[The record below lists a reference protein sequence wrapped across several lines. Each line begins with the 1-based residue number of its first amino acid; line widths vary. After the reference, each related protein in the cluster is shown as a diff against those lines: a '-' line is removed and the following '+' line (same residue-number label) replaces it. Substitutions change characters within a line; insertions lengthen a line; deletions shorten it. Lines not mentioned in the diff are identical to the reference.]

1 MSWRK
6 RSPNANAATPSS
18 LARATAPDM
27 TLSYSSFEQGWGI
40 GASTRGRPRAS
51 AWAWS
56 SERRTPCIATR
67 SWTSLTV
74 VRSPTT
80 STSGVARR
88 TCSAHAL
95 SFPLLQASQ
104 AFTIDR
110 SPPTGTVAEPAAHG
124 SAERGIAEDVLVL
137 LVEHV
142 LADHVDLEAVEESGA
157 AAKVQAL
164 VPGIARQ
171 AEPHEVAVRALAHE
185 DERRPEAEAL
195 AAREGRERGLVRG
208 PPQQRLALGIDRV
221 EVATALQD
229 LAVEVRVAA
238 EELEP
243 GPRPALHLD
252 LDPPGT
258 R

>member
-104 AFTIDR
+104 AFTIGR
-110 SPPTGTVAEPAAHG
+110 SPPAGTVAQAAAHG
-124 SAERGIAEDVLVL
+124 DAERGIAEDLLVV

-142 LADHVDLEAVEESGA
+142 LADDVGLEAADEADAGPE
-157 AAKVQAL
+157 VQPL
-164 VPGIARQ
+164 VAGIARE
-171 AEPHEVAVRALAHE
+171 AEPHEVAVRALAHD
-185 DERRPEAEAL
+185 DERRPEPEAL
-195 AAREGRERGLVRG
+195 VAGEGRERGLVRR
-208 PPQQRLALGIDRV
+208 PPQQRLALRVDGI
-221 EVATALQD
+221 EVASALQD
-229 LAVEVRVAA
+229 LAVEIRVAA

-243 GPRPALHLD
+243 GAR
-252 LDPPGT
+252 
-258 R
+258 